1 MLIGC
6 FQPFQLCTRKVIFL
20 AKISACTCTLFILNT
35 FRATMFSGYLIIVSN
50 TFSKNFYDN
59 FIYDTLFMNITV
71 EPDYFYGLPTSIR
84 S

>member
-50 TFSKNFYDN
+50 TFSKNF
-59 FIYDTLFMNITV
+59 IYDTLFMNITV

>member
-50 TFSKNFYDN
+50 TFSK
-59 FIYDTLFMNITV
+59 
-71 EPDYFYGLPTSIR
+71 
-84 S
+84 

>member
-50 TFSKNFYDN
+50 TFSK
-59 FIYDTLFMNITV
+59 ICITITLYMIH
-71 EPDYFYGLPTSIR
+71 YL
-84 S
+84 

>member
-6 FQPFQLCTRKVIFL
+6 FQPFQLCTRKLIFL

-50 TFSKNFYDN
+50 TFSK
-59 FIYDTLFMNITV
+59 YDTLSMNITV

>member
-50 TFSKNFYDN
+50 TFSKICNFT
-59 FIYDTLFMNITV
+59 ITLYMIH
-71 EPDYFYGLPTSIR
+71 YL
-84 S
+84 